1 MPSEFLRLKSDM
13 PVLGIGIG
21 LRGEICDQIVANR
34 KSIDFLEFTP
44 ENYRG
49 NSATINWLDRF
60 AERFTLVSHSVSL
73 SIGSI
78 DPLDRALLNT
88 TQSFSKQFGLRWWS
102 DHLCFTGVDGE
113 TGNDLFPLPWT
124 DETIKHV
131 ANRIKEAQQF
141 VELPLILENI
151 PFYTRMPKGDF
162 SEAEFIARTL
172 EEADCGMLLD
182 LNNLYVNSINH
193 GFDPKQFLDCI
204 PLERVV
210 QIHLAGPGTYGK
222 RTIDTHGTPVPEP
235 VFGLLDYVL
244 SKQTQVKA
252 VMIERDQFFPC
263 FDELLNELNH
273 VREIWNKYSEP
284 NTAYTSTSAADSR
297 PAAEAFGV
305 PTAAVAELASLPL
318 ARPVIIQSGNETS
331 GSVSFDNGVTAG
343 SAGVFDDVICGG
355 VTEGGG
361 TAPVPHVS
369 AVDDSIRL
377 IDLAQYQRR
386 WFELWTEIKG
396 ADPWTVDDAAYK
408 PSFAHTPSGI
418 DGFDLR
424 ALSLYAWMRDS
435 NRDSLMRNVFPACFK
450 LMEKDWETILSE
462 YFYEFRPHYQNNRDI
477 GDRFPEFLRSHC
489 AQYQRDHAFLYELAD
504 FELSKQSAVRSHKL
518 TEFCGEVYLGS
529 VEQIKECRPLVN
541 PELQIKSFSYP
552 VVEIA
557 SALKDGKSYGAS
569 ALDAP
574 LLLGIL
580 PQSWKSKVVR
590 LSDLSV
596 RFVNYAKSG
605 STSYSQL
612 IAACMTGQQRNSA
625 EDIARFIQLL
635 QTLHDE
641 KIFIGCV
648 PIQQA
653 PQTWSGYY
661 EAVADAAPHQTLVQ
675 VLRMI
680 KDAGQTP
687 GLAIDLGCGAGR
699 DACQL
704 LKSGWHVFAVDSC
717 EDALSRLSAS
727 ANENGWQPE
736 QLSTYVGKMEDALLP
751 DSDLI
756 NAGVS
761 LPFCA
766 PQKFAVLW
774 QNICHALKPGGRFSG
789 HFFGMDDD
797 WAVNKAMSFQT
808 ASEVEQLFQGFA
820 IEWFNEFVGPV
831 PIVPSGTRHGQIFE
845 VVARKL

>member
-1 MPSEFLRLKSDM
+1 MPI
-13 PVLGIGIG
+13 LGIGLG
-21 LRGEICDQIVANR
+21 LRGEICDQIVAHR
-34 KSIDFLEFTP
+34 KAIDFLEFTP

-49 NSATINWLDRF
+49 NNATINWLDRF

-78 DPLDRALLNT
+78 DPLDRSLLT
-88 TQSFSKQFGLRWWS
+88 TTRSFVKQFGLQWWS

-124 DETIKHV
+124 EETIKHV
-131 ANRIKEAQQF
+131 ASRIKEAQEI

-162 SEAEFIARTL
+162 GEAEFIARTL

-182 LNNLYVNSINH
+182 LNNLHVNSINH
-193 GFDPKQFLDCI
+193 GFDPKEFLDRI

-222 RTIDTHGTPVPEP
+222 RTIDTHGTPVPAA
-235 VFGLLDYVL
+235 VFDLLDYVL

-252 VMIERDQFFPC
+252 VMIERDQYFPC
-263 FDELLNELNH
+263 FDELLKELNH
-273 VREIWNKYSEP
+273 VREIWDKHSQLNMTHASTGVAELGSDDSASRASTEDGLP
-284 NTAYTSTSAADSR
+284 TS
-297 PAAEAFGV
+297 
-305 PTAAVAELASLPL
+305 AVAELAFLPL
-318 ARPVIIQSGNETS
+318 SRPASIRSNSKTTYVKAAGIGDIDDALNGDGAISRDTHLGPTWSAR
-331 GSVSFDNGVTAG
+331 VTRA
-343 SAGVFDDVICGG
+343 SNNN
-355 VTEGGG
+355 
-361 TAPVPHVS
+361 S
-369 AVDDSIRL
+369 AVDESIRL
-377 IDLAQYQRR
+377 VNLAQYQRR

-396 ADPWTVDDAAYK
+396 NDPWSVDDADYK
-408 PSFAHTPSGI
+408 PRFARKPSSI

-435 NRDSLMRNVFPACFK
+435 NRDSLMRNVFPACSK
-450 LMEKDWETILSE
+450 IMEKDWGTILSD
-462 YFYEFRPHYQNNRDI
+462 YFYEFRPHYQNNRHI

-489 AQYQRDHAFLYELAD
+489 PEYQKDYPFLYELAD
-504 FELSKQSAVRSHKL
+504 FELSKQAAVRSHQL
-518 TEFCGEVYLGS
+518 TEFCGDIYLGS

-541 PELQIKSFSYP
+541 PKLQIRSFNYP
-552 VVEIA
+552 VVEISFA
-557 SALKDGKSYGAS
+557 VLEGKSYS
-569 ALDAP
+569 ARILDAP
-574 LLLGIL
+574 LVFGIL

-590 LSDLSV
+590 LSELSAILV
-596 RFVNYAKSG
+596 SRARSS

-612 IAACMTGQQRNSA
+612 IAACLTEQQRNSA
-625 EDIARFIQLL
+625 ENIAGFIQLF

-641 KIFIGCV
+641 KIFIGCL

-653 PQTWSGYY
+653 PPTWTNYY
-661 EAVADAAPHQTLVQ
+661 EAVADAAPHQTLLHA
-675 VLRMI
+675 LRLL
-680 KDAGQTP
+680 KDDEQIP

-699 DACQL
+699 DARQL
-704 LKSGWHVFAVDSC
+704 LKTGWHVFAVDSS
-717 EDALSRLSAS
+717 EDALNLLSS
-727 ANENGWQPE
+727 SSNGNGWQPE
-736 QLSTYVGKMEDALLP
+736 QLSTYLGKMEDALLP
-751 DSDLI
+751 EADLI

-766 PQKFAVLW
+766 PQKFPLLW

-797 WAVNKAMSFQT
+797 WAVNEAMTFQT
-808 ASEVEQLFQGFA
+808 ASQVEQLFQGFA
-820 IEWFNEFVGPV
+820 IEWFNEFLGPV

>member
-34 KSIDFLEFTP
+34 QSIDFLEFTP

-49 NSATINWLDRF
+49 NNATINWLDQF

-78 DPLDRALLNT
+78 DPLDRALLST
-88 TQSFSKQFGLRWWS
+88 TRSFIKQFGLQWWS

-222 RTIDTHGTPVPEP
+222 RTIDTHGTSVPEP

-263 FDELLNELNH
+263 FDELLKELNH
-273 VREIWNKYSEP
+273 VREIWNKYSQSNMAE
-284 NTAYTSTSAADSR
+284 ASTSAADYR
-297 PAAEAFGV
+297 PSAEAFGV
-305 PTAAVAELASLPL
+305 PTAAVAELAFLPL
-318 ARPVIIQSGNETS
+318 DRPEIIQSGNETS
-331 GSVSFDNGVTAG
+331 GSVPT
-343 SAGVFDDVICGG
+343 I
-355 VTEGGG
+355 
-361 TAPVPHVS
+361 S

-396 ADPWTVDDAAYK
+396 ADPWTVDDASYK
-408 PSFAHTPSGI
+408 PRFAHTPSGI

-450 LMEKDWETILSE
+450 LMEMDWETILSV

-477 GDRFPEFLRSHC
+477 GDRFPEFLRTDHC
-489 AQYQRDHAFLYELAD
+489 AQYQRDYAFLYELAD
-504 FELSKQSAVRSHKL
+504 FELSKHAAVRSHKL
-518 TEFCGEVYLGS
+518 TEFCGEIYLGS

-557 SALKDGKSYGAS
+557 SALKEGQSYGAS

-590 LSDLSV
+590 LSELSV
-596 RFVNYAKSG
+596 RLVSCAKSG
-605 STSYSQL
+605 NTSYSQL
-612 IAACMTGQQRNSA
+612 IAACMTEQQRNSA
-625 EDIARFIQLL
+625 EDIAGFIQLL

-648 PIQQA
+648 PIRQA
-653 PQTWSGYY
+653 PQTWSSYY
-661 EAVADAAPHQTLVQ
+661 EAVVDAAPHQTLVQ

-704 LKSGWHVFAVDSC
+704 LKSGWHVLAVDSC
-717 EDALSRLSAS
+717 EDALSRLSGS

-766 PQKFAVLW
+766 PQKFPVLW
-774 QNICHALKPGGRFSG
+774 QNICHAIKPGGRFSG
-789 HFFGMDDD
+789 HFFGKDDD
-797 WAVNKAMSFQT
+797 WAANETMSFQS

-831 PIVPSGTRHGQIFE
+831 PVVPSGTRHGQIFE